1 MSAGGCQCLLKN
13 ACNVTCH
20 MACPYSVP
28 VSMCGTFSAVKLCAG
43 WRVHVMRVLCYAR
56 AYMSSLFR
64 WIVLSLQGQ
73 GVGCAPRCDFQCR
86 PQVCKAR
93 YGEDEVLCE
102 TFRLG
107 FVWRDMSGRSCCRG
121 VARGRQ
127 VAVGSRHRVWMADS
141 AACSLEGRE
150 SLQHFA
156 RGLFRLWCQS
166 RCPCC

>member
-13 ACNVTCH
+13 ACSVTCH

-73 GVGCAPRCDFQCR
+73 GVGCAPRCDFQRR

-107 FVWRDMSGRSCCRG
+107 FVWRDIIIIIIIIIRKGPLSPHNAIGFLPLAPRPVR
-121 VARGRQ
+121 A
-127 VAVGSRHRVWMADS
+127 APS
-141 AACSLEGRE
+141 AALT
-150 SLQHFA
+150 HTP
-156 RGLFRLWCQS
+156 GLLS
-166 RCPCC
+166 HGDT